1 MKLNEQITRMKSI
14 MGLLIE
20 STDKL
25 SSMNDDTVLVSDYV
39 KNHIKDHNKFGT
51 GSTFREGIS
60 DEEII
65 SYVNQVIGNQELGDG
80 GAFEIEAPEIGFDL
94 VLPYDEAINLDN
106 AQESVT
112 IKKEGP
118 NEIEVPL
125 VRTSQSSDD
134 FKTNR
139 LTLIIRKSNP
149 QFLPDDVKE
158 DEELLNKLNDGKLYS
173 LLTAFPGN
181 PNIPRASE
189 WNGQYA
195 VVVPKKEEKL
205 SIQ

>member
-1 MKLNEQITRMKSI
+1 M
-14 MGLLIE
+14 MGLLTE

-25 SSMNDDTVLVSDYV
+25 SSMSDDTVLVSDYV

-65 SYVNQVIGNQELGDG
+65 GFVNQVISNQELGDG
-80 GAFEIEAPEIGFDL
+80 GAFEIDVPEIGFNL
-94 VLPYDEAINLDN
+94 VLPYQEAINLNN
-106 AQESVT
+106 AEELIT

-125 VRTSQSSDD
+125 IKTSQSSDD

-139 LTLIIRKSNP
+139 LTLVIRKSNP

-158 DEELLNKLNDGKLYS
+158 DEELLNKISDGKVYS

-181 PNIPRASE
+181 PNIPRTSE

-195 VVVPKKEEKL
+195 VVVPKKEEIL
-205 SIQ
+205 DIQK